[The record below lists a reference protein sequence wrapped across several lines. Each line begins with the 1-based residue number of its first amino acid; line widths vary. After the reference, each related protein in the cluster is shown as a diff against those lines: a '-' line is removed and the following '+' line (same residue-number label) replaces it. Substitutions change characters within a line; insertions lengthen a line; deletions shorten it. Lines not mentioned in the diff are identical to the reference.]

1 MLIGM
6 SVEFVPAAHVREITR
21 RITEARQRALDRY
34 GAAPPQPDAGYWE
47 PLFEANAAEVLAVLP
62 VVTLAAGFVVRYR
75 FFEQRGSDLL
85 VRPFVARASTDIAAV
100 RQLIDWHPPPDSAAT
115 ALVGS
120 PTQDVALLYRHFSFP
135 RTAVGVFAYWLAMQ
149 ELWASQR
156 WAHSHLLASAA
167 DLSQIT
173 AAEGWEVVHPV
184 EAYEPAVVLSD
195 GSARLAVLVQCPLR
209 RFEIS
214 LQQIEIAADQ
224 SLHYGEPV
232 LVASGPRGYQ
242 A

>member
-1 MLIGM
+1 MLCAM
-6 SVEFVPAAHVREITR
+6 SVEFVPAAHVREVTQ
-21 RITEARQRALDRY
+21 RISEARQRALDRS
-34 GAAPPQPDAGYWE
+34 GAPGQQPDAAYWE

-62 VVTLAAGFVVRYR
+62 AVTLPDGFVVRYR
-75 FFEQRGSDLL
+75 FFEQRGHDLL
-85 VRPFVARASTDIAAV
+85 VRPFVARGSTDVESI
-100 RQLIDWHPPPDSAAT
+100 RELIDWHPPPDSLAT
-115 ALVGS
+115 ALVGN

-135 RTAVGVFAYWLAMQ
+135 HTAIGVFEYWLAMQ

-156 WAHSHLLASAA
+156 WAHSHLIASVS

-173 AAEGWEVVHPV
+173 AGDGWEVVHPV
-184 EAYEPAVVLSD
+184 EAYEPAIVLSE
-195 GSARLAVLVQCPLR
+195 GSARLAVLIESPLR
-209 RFEIS
+209 RFDIS

-224 SLHYGEPV
+224 SVRYGEAV